1 MKQLYLIIA
10 VTLSMALLTACSS
23 GEPTADNNRKNLG
36 LNPAELIVCEDMGQ
50 FNTELFKVLVSRENK
65 ENPEDNI
72 IVSPLSASVFL
83 SMHANFS
90 SEKTQEQ
97 IFDVLGTA
105 DLAALN
111 NFNAKILANI
121 EKLDRTTTLNLA
133 NSIWHDHTII
143 FEQTTKEIFSNYFGA
158 EFFPCDPWNPET
170 KIRINNWI
178 KSKTNNKITDAYD
191 GKPFYKLA
199 LNTLYFNS
207 KWKDKFNKSDTKR
220 EAFYAGKKIYM
231 VEMMSRTNVEE
242 YLAKG
247 SNFTACR
254 RDFGNGAFTC
264 TFILPDNED
273 RDINE
278 FISGLS
284 YEDIA
289 SIEFSKER
297 CDIFIPKFE
306 ITKKYE
312 NFEEI
317 FEVLGIDCIDSF
329 PTENIGSTTLKV
341 FHESYINL
349 DEEGAEVAAVTGGV
363 YETISGPQPNK
374 WHFRIDRPFI
384 FMINET
390 STNACILAG
399 RISKFK

>member
-1 MKQLYLIIA
+1 
-10 VTLSMALLTACSS
+10 
-23 GEPTADNNRKNLG
+23 
-36 LNPAELIVCEDMGQ
+36 
-50 FNTELFKVLVSRENK
+50 
-65 ENPEDNI
+65 
-72 IVSPLSASVFL
+72 
-83 SMHANFS
+83 
-90 SEKTQEQ
+90 
-97 IFDVLGTA
+97 
-105 DLAALN
+105 
-111 NFNAKILANI
+111 
-121 EKLDRTTTLNLA
+121 
-133 NSIWHDHTII
+133 
-143 FEQTTKEIFSNYFGA
+143 
-158 EFFPCDPWNPET
+158 
-170 KIRINNWI
+170 
-178 KSKTNNKITDAYD
+178 
-191 GKPFYKLA
+191 
-199 LNTLYFNS
+199 
-207 KWKDKFNKSDTKR
+207 
-220 EAFYAGKKIYM
+220 
-231 VEMMSRTNVEE
+231 MMSRTNVEE

-306 ITKKYE
+306 IKKKYE
-312 NFEEI
+312 KFEEI

-329 PTENIGSTTLKV
+329 PTENIGSMTLKV

-363 YETISGPQPNK
+363 YGTISGPQPNK
-374 WHFRIDRPFI
+374 WRFRLDRPFI

-390 STNACILAG
+390 STNACILTG